1 MKISEAVD
9 SARYVVDTQG
19 KATDVVISLA
29 TWKKILE
36 SLSHLIELLEDQ
48 EDRALLSEWLDLR
61 AAGEVNTISLEEL
74 EKELVADGLL
84 PG

>member
-1 MKISEAVD
+1 MKISEAIG
-9 SARYVVDTQG
+9 SARYVVDPQG
-19 KATDVVISLA
+19 KKTDVVIPLA

-36 SLSHLIELLEDQ
+36 SLRHLVELLEDQ
-48 EDRALLSEWLDLR
+48 DDRALLTEWLDRR
-61 AAGEVNTISLEEL
+61 AAGEADTITLEEL

>member
-1 MKISEAVD
+1 MKISEVVG
-9 SARYVVDTQG
+9 STRYVVDPQG
-19 KATDVVISLA
+19 KKTDVVISLA

-36 SLSHLIELLEDQ
+36 ALRHLVELLEDQ
-48 EDRALLSEWLDLR
+48 EDRALLTEWLDLR
-61 AAGEVNTISLEEL
+61 ETGETHSIPLEEL